1 MMFDGRQQIVNSK
14 ILVIDDEQIIIDV
27 ITAHLN
33 VAGFWNVVG
42 ISDSIDAVQRM
53 KQENPDLVL
62 LDISMPDVS
71 GNYLI
76 QIARADPNLNTVPLI
91 VVTASDSEDIHRRAL
106 ELGADEVLTKPL
118 QPGVLVKRVEHAL
131 GRKLESD
138 VSSLNQRQQRCKPAN
153 EKYNELRGLGGRIL

>member
-1 MMFDGRQQIVNSK
+1 MFESRPHLINSK

-42 ISDSIDAVQRM
+42 ISDSIDAVGRM
-53 KQENPDLVL
+53 KQENPDLIL

-76 QIARADPNLNTVPLI
+76 QIARPDAILKQVPVI
-91 VVTASDSEDIHRRAL
+91 VVTASDSEETHNRAL
-106 ELGADEVLTKPL
+106 ELGADEVLIKPL
-118 QPGVLVKRVEHAL
+118 QPGTLVKRVEHAL
-131 GRKLESD
+131 YRKLDQD
-138 VSSLNQRQQRCKPAN
+138 VSTLQERRARSKPAN
-153 EKYNELRGLGGRIL
+153 EKYTLLRDLGGG

>member
-1 MMFDGRQQIVNSK
+1 MFDGRQQIVNSK

-76 QIARADPNLNTVPLI
+76 QIARADPNLNSVPLI

-131 GRKLESD
+131 SRKLESD
-138 VSSLNQRQQRCKPAN
+138 VSSLNQRQERCRPVN
-153 EKYNELRGLGGRIL
+153 EKYNELRGLGGRII